1 MYNIILQKIKI
12 FNPRQNTDHITS
24 VRGRTREQKNKGC
37 AQQGEFIWGKIG

>member
-12 FNPRQNTDHITS
+12 FNPPRSVDHITS
-24 VRGRTREQKNKGC
+24 VRARTREQKHKGC